1 MRVFQLQ
8 NGIAKWNFENERRS
22 DRRKTD
28 RRYLKEGHRH
38 LMMRLEGLSDEEI
51 LIHMQSDNGTQTM
64 INYSKEERQGSK
76 DMS

>member
-1 MRVFQLQ
+1 MRVLQLQ

-22 DRRKTD
+22 D